1 MSTNFIHLRLHSSYS
16 LAEGAIKIEKLV
28 KLCEENKMPAVAV
41 TDTNNLFGALEFS
54 IKCSE
59 HGIQPIIACQ
69 LNIKHIKKIDRSTNV
84 LLYVKNKNGYQ
95 NLIQLVSNSHL
106 SSTSKTHPE
115 ISLDLLSQYS
125 DDLILATGGINGSL
139 GAMLLENDV
148 DGAREYLNFLAAHF
162 KNRLYVEL
170 SRHNNEY
177 ENRIEESAISLA
189 YDLNLPLL
197 ATNNVCFRYQS
208 DFEAHD
214 ILICI
219 TQGRT
224 VYDSERETSSPE
236 FYFKS
241 QNEMIALF
249 NDLPEAT
256 ENTVNLAQR
265 CSFMLK
271 PQKPRMPIFKL
282 ENEKTQD
289 DELRDNAVEG
299 LKIKLEKFRDNENFE
314 EIKKTYFERLEY
326 ELSMIKKMG
335 FSGYFLIVSDYVSWA
350 KSQNIPVGPGR
361 GSGAGSIVA
370 WSIKITDIDPIRFQL
385 FFERFLNPDRVSMPD
400 FDIDFC
406 QERRDEVISYVQQK
420 YGYES
425 VAQIITFGKLQ
436 AKAVIRDVGR
446 VLALG
451 YGFVDKIAKMIP
463 FNPTNPLTLQE
474 AIDADQSLRDLIDSD
489 PQVKHLVEIALK
501 LEGLYRHPGVHAAGV
516 VISDQKLQDTIPL
529 YKDVKSTMPVTQF
542 SMKYIESA
550 SLIKFDFL
558 GLKTLTVIQKTL
570 DLIKNRGIDLTA
582 QEIPLDDKK
591 TFELLKKVNCV
602 GVFQIESGGMRD
614 VLKKMQPD
622 RVEDL
627 IALVALYRPGPMD
640 DIPKYIACKHGVE
653 QITYQHEKLEPILA
667 ETYGVMVYQEQVM
680 QIAQSLGG
688 YTLGQ
693 ADILRRAMG
702 KKNKEEM
709 LAQKKRFI
717 NGAVERNVPLDIAER
732 LFEQMN
738 KFAGYG
744 FNKSHATPY
753 GLLTYQTAFLKANY
767 KVEFFAAIM
776 TFDLNNTDKL
786 CVYYQDAKKN
796 KIKILPPDIN
806 VSEDE
811 FIVDYT
817 NDTIV
822 YSLAAIKGSGDN
834 VAKEITKERKTNGSY
849 TSIFDFIERLEPKR
863 ILNRRFIENF
873 IKSGAFDKL
882 HKNRNQLLK
891 SLDMVMSMKPTADQE
906 MLFEKT
912 YPPLVTA
919 DEFSETEKLQNEFAA
934 VGFYISSHPISQYE
948 NVLKQWH
955 FPSISEARDLQKS
968 KVVAIVNSFTF
979 KTTKTQNKLCILQI
993 SDASGIFE
1001 ATMFSEAIAAHRD
1014 LIQIGNIVTI
1024 NISCHK
1030 NDDQTRIVIDKME
1043 KFNISDATQT
1053 TNDNQ
1058 SCSSGA
1064 KTNISDNFSDQK
1076 ILQIK
1081 ISNKNELFSVK
1092 NLIDNFRKNGNHSI
1106 ELLLPENKKILLPH
1120 KYFLTSYDI
1129 LDLRNIVGVR
1139 NIAEIARK

>member
-1 MSTNFIHLRLHSSYS
+1 MTETAAKFVHLRMHSAYS

-28 KLCEENKMPAVAV
+28 HLCEKNEMPAVAI

-69 LNIKHIKKIDRSTNV
+69 LNVAHPKKIDRPTNV
-84 LLYVKNKNGYQ
+84 LLYAKNKNGYQ
-95 NLIQLVSNSHL
+95 NLIQLVSSAHL
-106 SSTSKTHPE
+106 SSSSETHPE
-115 ISLDLLSQYS
+115 ISLDLLPQYS
-125 DDLILATGGINGSL
+125 EDLLLATGGIQGSL
-139 GAMLLENDV
+139 GALLLENDV
-148 DGAREYLNFLAAHF
+148 VGAREYLNFLEKHF
-162 KNRLYVEL
+162 RNRLYVEI
-170 SRHNNEY
+170 SRHHQERENN
-177 ENRIEESAISLA
+177 IEENVISLA
-189 YDLNLPLL
+189 YELNLPLL
-197 ATNNVCFRYQS
+197 ATNNVCFSSPS

-214 ILICI
+214 VFICVA
-219 TQGRT
+219 QGRT
-224 VYDSERETSSPE
+224 VYDSARETSSQE
-236 FYFKS
+236 LYFKS
-241 QNEMIALF
+241 SDEMINLF
-249 NDLPEAT
+249 SDLPEAI
-256 ENTVNLAQR
+256 ENTLNLARR
-265 CSFMLK
+265 CSFMLE
-271 PQKPRMPIFKL
+271 PQKPRMPIFKP
-282 ENEKTQD
+282 ESGKSQE
-289 DELRDNAVEG
+289 DELRDNATEG
-299 LKIKLEKFRDNENFE
+299 LLAKLEKFKDKENFE
-314 EIKKTYFERLEY
+314 EIKKEYFERLEY
-326 ELSMIKKMG
+326 ELKMIQKMG

-370 WSIKITDIDPIRFQL
+370 WSIKITDIDPMRFQL
-385 FFERFLNPDRVSMPD
+385 FFERFLNPERVSMPD
-400 FDIDFC
+400 FDVDFC
-406 QERRDEVISYVQQK
+406 QERRDEVITYVQQK
-420 YGYES
+420 YGFES

-463 FNPTNPLTLQE
+463 FNPANPVTLQE
-474 AIDADQSLRDLIDSD
+474 AIDSEQALRDLIDFD

-516 VISDQKLQDTIPL
+516 VISDQKLQHVIPL

-570 DLIKNRGIDLTA
+570 DLLKNKEIHLTA

-640 DIPKYIACKHGVE
+640 DIPKYTACKHGVE
-653 QITYQHEKLEPILA
+653 PISYLHEKLEPILS

-680 QIAQSLGG
+680 QIAQAIGG

-709 LAQKKRFI
+709 MAQKKRFI
-717 NGAVERNVPLDIAER
+717 NGATEHGVALDVSER

-767 KVEFFAAIM
+767 QMEFFAAVM
-776 TFDLNNTDKL
+776 TLDMNNTDKL
-786 CVYYQDAKKN
+786 SVYYQDAKKN
-796 KIKILPPDIN
+796 NITILPPDVN
-806 VSEDE
+806 VSESD
-811 FIVDYT
+811 FLVDYAH
-817 NDTIV
+817 NAII
-822 YSLAAIKGSGDN
+822 YSLAAVRGSGDN
-834 VAKEITKERKTNGSY
+834 VAKEIAEERKRSGSY
-849 TSIFDFIERLEPKR
+849 TSIFDFVERIEPLK
-863 ILNRRFIENF
+863 ILNRRFVENF

-882 HKNRNQLLK
+882 HPNRRQLFD
-891 SLDMVMSMKPTADQE
+891 SLDKIMSIKLTVDQG
-906 MLFEKT
+906 MLFEKM
-912 YPPLVTA
+912 YPQLVEI
-919 DEFSETEKLQNEFAA
+919 DEWVETEKLQNEFSAI
-934 VGFYISSHPISQYE
+934 GFYISSHPISQYE
-948 NVLKQWH
+948 SILKQCH
-955 FPSISEARDLQKS
+955 FLSIVEAKELAKS
-968 KVVAIVNSFTF
+968 KIVAIINSFTL
-979 KTTKTQNKLCILQI
+979 KNTKNQTKLCILQI

-1001 ATMFSEAIAAHRD
+1001 ATMFSEALAAHRE
-1014 LIQIGNIVTI
+1014 LVQVGNIVI
-1024 NISCHK
+1024 MDIMCHQ
-1030 NDDQTRIVIDKME
+1030 NDDQTRIVVNKM
-1043 KFNISDATQT
+1043 
-1053 TNDNQ
+1053 
-1058 SCSSGA
+1058 
-1064 KTNISDNFSDQK
+1064 QK
-1076 ILQIK
+1076 
-1081 ISNKNELFSVK
+1081 SE
-1092 NLIDNFRKNGNHSI
+1092 
-1106 ELLLPENKKILLPH
+1106 
-1120 KYFLTSYDI
+1120 
-1129 LDLRNIVGVR
+1129 
-1139 NIAEIARK
+1139 